1 MTTASDTTGIG
12 AVDSLVVWSITAV
25 TIAAG
30 LALVWRAGRALL
42 RLVRRLDDI
51 ADDWKGTQG
60 RPGVP
65 GRLGLLERVTAI
77 EERTGCM
84 ADCLD
89 GIDRRVQ
96 RIEGEVLSNGGASMR
111 DAVDRT
117 DRRTAR
123 LTPEG
128 EE

>member
-1 MTTASDTTGIG
+1 MMTATESTGIT
-12 AVDSLVVWSITAV
+12 AVDSLVGWSIAAV

-30 LALVWRAGRALL
+30 LTLAWRAGRVVL
-42 RLVRRLDDI
+42 RVLRRLDDI
-51 ADDWKGTQG
+51 ADDWKGTPA

-65 GRLGLLERVTAI
+65 GRPGLLERMTAI

-89 GIDRRVQ
+89 GIGRRVQ
-96 RIEGEVLSNGGASMR
+96 RIESEVRPNGGSSMR
-111 DAVDRT
+111 DAVNRV

>member
-1 MTTASDTTGIG
+1 MVTATESTGVTAI
-12 AVDSLVVWSITAV
+12 DSLVGWSIAAAAIT
-25 TIAAG
+25 AG

-65 GRLGLLERVTAI
+65 ARPGLLERMTAI

-96 RIEGEVLSNGGASMR
+96 RIEGEVLANGGASMR